1 MEVGPKMNYSNEIS
15 YTFSNKPT
23 FSRNEL
29 KDYIKTQ
36 NPMMKDSTFGW
47 ILYDLCQQHVIQRV
61 AHDTFR
67 IYDKDDSL
75 KDYKADLSDDAI
87 YILEFL
93 KKQFPLL
100 TFIIWETR
108 AYNEFAN
115 HQMARNFIFVEVEKP
130 LGESV
135 FNALHEQNK
144 YTTLYKPTVK
154 EIALYSGDV
163 TVSVLSLTSEAPV
176 DGHNAKLEKL
186 LVDLFANKLLDRIIS
201 RSDYPEIYE
210 EAFSKYSINYN
221 LMIRYAKRRNRDAE
235 IKAFIKEKTKVT
247 VYGKEKGYD

>member
-1 MEVGPKMNYSNEIS
+1 MNYSNEIS
-15 YTFSNKPT
+15 SAFSNKPIFT
-23 FSRNEL
+23 RNEL

-61 AHDTFR
+61 AHDTFK
-67 IYDKDDSL
+67 IYDNVSSSL
-75 KDYKADLSDDAI
+75 KNYSVDLSDDTD

-100 TFIIWETR
+100 AFVIWETR

-115 HQMARNFIFVEVEKP
+115 HQMTRNFIFVEVEKP

-135 FNALHEQNK
+135 FNALHEQNN
-144 YTTLYKPTVK
+144 YTTLYKPSVK
-154 EIALYSGDV
+154 EIAMYSGDV
-163 TVSVLSLTSEAPV
+163 TVSVLPLTSEAPINGF
-176 DGHNAKLEKL
+176 DTTLEKL
-186 LVDLFANKLLDRIIS
+186 LVDLFANKLLDRIVS

-210 EAFSKYSINYN
+210 EAFSKYNVNYN
-221 LMIRYAKRRNRDAE
+221 LMIRYAKRRNKDTE
-235 IKAFIKEKTKVT
+235 IKTFIKEKTKIT
-247 VYGKEKGYD
+247 IYGKE

>member
-1 MEVGPKMNYSNEIS
+1 MNYSNEIS
-15 YTFSNKPT
+15 SAFSNKSVFT
-23 FSRNEL
+23 RNEL

-36 NPMMKDSTFGW
+36 NPTLKDSTVGW

-61 AHDTFR
+61 AHDTFK
-67 IYDKDDSL
+67 IYDKDSSQ
-75 KDYKADLSDDAI
+75 KDYKADLSEDAG

-93 KKQFPLL
+93 KQQFPLL
-100 TFIIWETR
+100 AFIIWETR

-135 FNALHEQNK
+135 FNALHEKNN
-144 YTTLYKPTVK
+144 YTTLYKPSAK
-154 EIALYSGDV
+154 EIALYSGTV
-163 TVSVLSLTSEAPV
+163 TVSVLPLTSEAPV
-176 DGHNAKLEKL
+176 NGFNATLEKL
-186 LVDLFANKLLDRIIS
+186 LVDLFANKLLDRIVS

-235 IKAFIKEKTKVT
+235 IKTFIKEKTKIT
-247 VYGKEKGYD
+247 VYVKEKGHD